1 MYVYIYICVH
11 MLTEAWQSVIDKVQ
25 DVRLSAGMKPLSFS
39 GILSHIFSTSTNYI
53 VSGTNS
59 VMSLS

>member
-1 MYVYIYICVH
+1 MYVCVCVH

-39 GILSHIFSTSTNYI
+39 GILSHIFIIGTDSI
-53 VSGTNS
+53 VSGANS